1 MEKSTDEELMSMILK
16 KNTRALRIL
25 YDRYEV
31 SIFNYVLRYT
41 GSRDIAQDLLQ
52 ETFTRVWY
60 AAHTFSREPG
70 KFRSWL
76 YKIALNI
83 TRSEMAKKRY
93 DYHYVDVSE
102 IRGEQEPAH
111 PKSDQPDAPS
121 NPFVQVNSAYDE
133 NAESI
138 KKEGLY
144 SHRDEFLM
152 DIIDQLDKMDF
163 GNIVID
169 KIKQFHDSR
178 RLQSW
183 YYSRDRGLALS
194 APVTNDAGLVQGTL
208 FLRIDDSINHELYYS
223 RNRAESKDPFNNYLP
238 LFIAFAIVS
247 GIFLWFLLPTWVYID
262 AQQHDVNNPGV
273 WAFITLISLVFGLAI
288 YVITRPATMRSHH
301 CPQCEN
307 ELNGSGA
314 FCPHCG
320 FDLSNTYCPQCQYP
334 IKQDWTFCPSCRAG
348 LQSPEEPETA
358 AEPAQEE

>member
-111 PKSDQPDAPS
+111 PKSDQPDVRMEHSDLRDTIEKALGQLKPHLREIIVLKH
-121 NPFVQVNSAYDE
+121 FQQLKFRE
-133 NAESI
+133 IAEI
-138 KKEGLY
+138 TKVPE
-144 SHRDEFLM
+144 
-152 DIIDQLDKMDF
+152 
-163 GNIVID
+163 
-169 KIKQFHDSR
+169 
-178 RLQSW
+178 
-183 YYSRDRGLALS
+183 
-194 APVTNDAGLVQGTL
+194 GTL
-208 FLRIDDSINHELYYS
+208 KARLH
-223 RNRAESKDPFNNYLP
+223 RA
-238 LFIAFAIVS
+238 IAQ
-247 GIFLWFLLPTWVYID
+247 LK
-262 AQQHDVNNPGV
+262 
-273 WAFITLISLVFGLAI
+273 
-288 YVITRPATMRSHH
+288 
-301 CPQCEN
+301 
-307 ELNGSGA
+307 
-314 FCPHCG
+314 
-320 FDLSNTYCPQCQYP
+320 P
-334 IKQDWTFCPSCRAG
+334 I
-348 LQSPEEPETA
+348 LEPMVL
-358 AEPAQEE
+358 

>member
-1 MEKSTDEELMSMILK
+1 MNK
-16 KNTRALRIL
+16 KNLIKKMALPAAIVFVVCIGVIIGQVPYWNNKFKRHQEKL
-25 YDRYEV
+25 
-31 SIFNYVLRYT
+31 N
-41 GSRDIAQDLLQ
+41 GHIANVTEQNHQYLTATAEKIGAIAATPQDLIDNRLIKEIQ
-52 ETFTRVWY
+52 
-60 AAHTFSREPG
+60 
-70 KFRSWL
+70 
-76 YKIALNI
+76 
-83 TRSEMAKKRY
+83 SELLLEHQKPDQAKRY
-93 DYHYVDVSE
+93 LWMSGKN
-102 IRGEQEPAH
+102 GEFIFG
-111 PKSDQPDAPS
+111 APS
-121 NPFVQVNSAYDE
+121 SPFVQPNKAYYANE
-133 NAESI
+133 ESI

-169 KIKQFHDSR
+169 NIKQFHDSR

-238 LFIAFAIVS
+238 LFFACEFVS